1 MKIQIDGHLIDT
13 EMIVAVTK
21 PSYSDHEFEIML
33 LGRQTITIKRT
44 KHQDMYRH
52 ITTDMQARMTPE
64 ERIKDGQESM
74 ALQIKRDNKRE
85 SEKRAIDAMYN
96 KLLEIWEPS
105 TKYLNI
111 TVE

>member
-64 ERIKDGQESM
+64 ERIKDDQRHRDMEEHQSPYRGD
-74 ALQIKRDNKRE
+74 LQPDRR
-85 SEKRAIDAMYN
+85 
-96 KLLEIWEPS
+96 LLRVHRRLPYAWRW
-105 TKYLNI
+105 
-111 TVE
+111 